1 MSWKAA
7 QDYDMIFGWAFD
19 RASVIREKSTVEGC
33 KPYTVEDVIADAD
46 KIIEHAQKYV
56 MATEVEVKH
65 DA

>member
-19 RASVIREKSTVEGC
+19 RASVIREKSQRDQS
-33 KPYTVEDVIADAD
+33 YTVEDVLADAD
-46 KIIEHAQKYV
+46 KIIKHAQAYV
-56 MATEVEVKH
+56 MPPEAEVKH